1 MSFHQVDLGQILEG
15 ARGQMGKAVGL
26 QSNALDHVFNE
37 CSTIIL
43 RQQEEIKRLNEL
55 LAKNAKEKPS
65 TPEKK

>member
-1 MSFHQVDLGQILEG
+1 
-15 ARGQMGKAVGL
+15 MGKAVGL